1 MFPFQG
7 GKEKKKQTNPQNTTN
22 LKLGN
27 FPPKTQY
34 VTPSS
39 LKPHS
44 LWNKAPFSFLFAKV
58 FAKMKPGE
66 VLEEDLAQDPDTIF
80 CLLISRR
87 FIKKGTS
94 LNPSPFSKT
103 DSYP

>member
-1 MFPFQG
+1 
-7 GKEKKKQTNPQNTTN
+7 
-22 LKLGN
+22 
-27 FPPKTQY
+27 
-34 VTPSS
+34 
-39 LKPHS
+39 
-44 LWNKAPFSFLFAKV
+44 
-58 FAKMKPGE
+58 MKPGE